1 MGKVRHESPT
11 VSRPAIGEQ
20 AFLKGKMC
28 IFELHDL
35 DNSTVDA
42 VALDSS
48 ATGESWGTVA
58 VARLQK
64 PRNRQNGNPLLLR
77 RSQTRS
83 TIIWGMHRKKPLG
96 DI

>member
-11 VSRPAIGEQ
+11 VSRPAIDEQ

-42 VALDSS
+42 VAL
-48 ATGESWGTVA
+48 AA
-58 VARLQK
+58 VPQENHGDQS
-64 PRNRQNGNPLLLR
+64 PWPGFRNREIVKTVILCCCGGLR
-77 RSQTRS
+77 RDPQ
-83 TIIWGMHRKKPLG
+83 
-96 DI
+96 